1 MAGALTILRWGN
13 AASLLLV
20 LSWHACTSQNEH
32 LAFQSS
38 CDPANFSTAEA
49 KCLDQGMQLF
59 SIDDLA
65 IGGEFS
71 VEAQEDHTSIW
82 ISGRN
87 CSILKLSKFTDVNC
101 SEQHHYLCKRNAS
114 VEELPKNGTDK
125 RAIYVPCKATSVSPL
140 SSSTPL
146 PVTTT
151 NTSTTTSSSTGSPGM
166 SNKAIYLIVAVCVCI
181 IVVCVV
187 AAVVIKRCT
196 AKKEENVSLKNVDVI
211 RERDEGVALTENS
224 GNKDDTRM

>member
-1 MAGALTILRWGN
+1 MAGALTTLRWGN

-20 LSWHACTSQNEH
+20 LCWNACISQKEH

-49 KCLDQGMQLF
+49 KCFAQGMQLY
-59 SIDDLA
+59 SIDDLT

-71 VEAQEDHTSIW
+71 AEALEDHTPIW
-82 ISGRN
+82 ISGGN
-87 CSILKLSKFTDVNC
+87 CSIQTLSNFIGVNC
-101 SEQHHYLCKRNAS
+101 SEQHHYLCKRNAYTR
-114 VEELPKNGTDK
+114 P
-125 RAIYVPCKATSVSPL
+125 IYVPCKATSVSPL
-140 SSSTPL
+140 SSTTVL
-146 PVTTT
+146 PETTT
-151 NTSTTTSSSTGSPGM
+151 NTSTTTTSPTGSSGI
-166 SNKAIYLIVAVCVCI
+166 SNIAIYLIVAVCVCV

-187 AAVVIKRCT
+187 GAVVIKRCT

-211 RERDEGVALTENS
+211 RERDEGVAQTENR